1 MKRTLI
7 VTAFLAMGI
16 LMATSFAA
24 AQDKAAAT
32 SGGQVTIGLLGRT
45 DVTSS
50 KFTEYREVP
59 KGVSIPFLKLFATT
73 SKFDFNLLA
82 DNVRQTDQRYTGWFD
97 TAAVGISFD
106 YNQIPHNIGNN
117 GHALWAQV
125 SPGVYGMSPTLRK
138 AWGDTIDA
146 TLPTSARNYDFYY
159 GLTSPSFGD
168 ANSFDITGLRQHGEV
183 AVDVGR
189 KLPFDLTFTYVRD
202 VKTGNRGESSGTLY
216 GVANTVVDVP
226 DVMNEVTTDYGVRFE
241 RALKAG
247 NVHATLNRNVFNERQ
262 DSLVIDNPFR
272 ATDLTW
278 VSASVPGGS
287 AMGRYGTPPSNEA
300 IRGSFGAL
308 LKFKRQTRIAADVA
322 LGQWTQNDQFLPYTI
337 NSSILTGV
345 GGTPAD
351 LTSSLF
357 AQSLNGKMDTTT
369 LNFAFSSRPVD
380 NLGVRLRYRKYD
392 QVDKRTNI
400 IWPGHAGWG
409 DPERAWTTRASV
421 TEAMYADSMGY
432 SNKSDRFDGQVNYD
446 IKGLTLEGAYR
457 YTKLDRTNVEATSG
471 KDNGFALSAVYHAT
485 DMLGVRAVYDAL
497 HRTAS
502 GFNPNESQYRPG
514 TTDTTTYYGLPS
526 NESERKTTRTGVNV
540 EVSPAETLD
549 LTFAYFRRND
559 DYPNRPARD
568 NYLLDPATTTSGLL
582 SASYDTFTAEIDF
595 NPSPRV
601 ELSGYYTYEKNLATD
616 RNITLTAS
624 NPPTAA
630 PPAVNNSLRYDVTD
644 KTNTFGASAVFQLVP
659 EKWTFSLMARS
670 QKVDGLMGTFAANQ
684 AGSFYTGRV
693 NNGFPGT
700 VPITDYDDTLLTTV
714 SFRIDYAVAKAWK
727 IGAGYAYEKY
737 NFADAFTGATTS
749 LNADAADAANFPVSP
764 FFMMKPNDG
773 PYKAN
778 VFYTTLTYRF

>member
-24 AQDKAAAT
+24 AQDKAANTA
-32 SGGQVTIGLLGRT
+32 GGQVTIGLLGRT
-45 DVTSS
+45 DVASS

-59 KGVSIPFLKLFATT
+59 KGVSIPFLNLFATT

-117 GHALWAQV
+117 GHALWSQV
-125 SPGVYGMSPTLRK
+125 SPGVYGMSPAWRK

-146 TLPTSARNYDFYY
+146 TLPTSARTYDFYY
-159 GLTSPSFGD
+159 GLISPSLGD
-168 ANSFDITGLRQHGEV
+168 ANSFDIKGLRQHGEV
-183 AVDVGR
+183 AFDLGR
-189 KLPFDLTFTYVRD
+189 KLPFDLNFTYVRD

-226 DVMNEVTTDYGVRFE
+226 DVMNEVTTDYGIRFE
-241 RALKAG
+241 HAFKAG

-337 NSSILTGV
+337 NSTILTGV
-345 GGTPAD
+345 GGTPAN

-357 AQSLNGKMDTTT
+357 AQSLNGKIDTTT

-421 TEAMYADSMGY
+421 GEDMYADSMGY

-457 YTKLDRTNVEATSG
+457 YAKLDRTNVEATSG
-471 KDNGFALSAVYHAT
+471 KDSGFALSAVYHAT

-502 GFNPNESQYRPG
+502 DYDPAN
-514 TTDTTTYYGLPS
+514 YGLPS
-526 NESERKTTRTGVNV
+526 NESERKTTRTGVDI

-559 DYPNRPARD
+559 EYPNRPARAAG
-568 NYLLDPATTTSGLL
+568 LDPASTSSGLL
-582 SASYDTFTAEIDF
+582 SASYDTFTAEVDY

-616 RNITLTAS
+616 RNITLTGGVS
-624 NPPTAA
+624 
-630 PPAVNNSLRYDVTD
+630 VNNSLRYDVTD

-670 QKVDGLMGTFAANQ
+670 QKVDGLMDVFAANQ

-693 NNGFPGT
+693 NNGFSGT

-727 IGAGYAYEKY
+727 IGAGYVYEKY
-737 NFADAFTGATTS
+737 NFADAFTSQTTS
-749 LNADAADAANFPVSP
+749 LDADAADAANFPVSP